1 MILSTA
7 NPSLKAIAPWAKR
20 RVHSGTEGF
29 VRYEFKFLL
38 DLRKREAVESEVA
51 HFMNFDGHVHPELS
65 NAYYV
70 RSLYYENDATTHY
83 YEKIDGVRMRRK
95 FRLRTYGK
103 QFTPSLP
110 VYFEEKNR
118 DGNRVRKYRIL
129 IDPSHLSAFY
139 ASEEQYPDL
148 HELLSGTDLVDRF
161 LFDAIR
167 RSLKPRL
174 LVDYV
179 RRPYVSAYDMNFR
192 VTFDSVLMSAKA
204 NKLFPQSWESWKH
217 SFAGFTILEVKFYRR
232 IPAWFHRVIQAHNL
246 RRVSFSKFCKGM
258 EATNQAVEL

>member
-83 YEKIDGVRMRRK
+83 YEKIDGVWSN
-95 FRLRTYGK
+95 RTS
-103 QFTPSLP
+103 TL
-110 VYFEEKNR
+110 N
-118 DGNRVRKYRIL
+118 
-129 IDPSHLSAFY
+129 
-139 ASEEQYPDL
+139 
-148 HELLSGTDLVDRF
+148 
-161 LFDAIR
+161 
-167 RSLKPRL
+167 
-174 LVDYV
+174 
-179 RRPYVSAYDMNFR
+179 NF
-192 VTFDSVLMSAKA
+192 
-204 NKLFPQSWESWKH
+204 
-217 SFAGFTILEVKFYRR
+217 I
-232 IPAWFHRVIQAHNL
+232 
-246 RRVSFSKFCKGM
+246 
-258 EATNQAVEL
+258 